1 MSNGMKSSSWKFSSL
16 QVTGYPEMNMVQAR
30 SGVRRFMAN
39 PVVPGSRKST
49 AHGQIIAVAV
59 VVEEAV
65 ATTIIA
71 VRGRIN
77 RLLAVVVRPD
87 SLAF

>member
-1 MSNGMKSSSWKFSSL
+1 
-16 QVTGYPEMNMVQAR
+16 MNMVLAR

-49 AHGQIIAVAV
+49 AHGQIIAVAAV
-59 VVEEAV
+59 VVEAAV
-65 ATTIIA
+65 VTTIIA

-77 RLLAVVVRPD
+77 RLLAVAVAVRPD

>member
-16 QVTGYPEMNMVQAR
+16 QVTGYPEMNMVLAR

-59 VVEEAV
+59 VEAAV
-65 ATTIIA
+65 VTTIIA

-77 RLLAVVVRPD
+77 RLLAVAVRPD